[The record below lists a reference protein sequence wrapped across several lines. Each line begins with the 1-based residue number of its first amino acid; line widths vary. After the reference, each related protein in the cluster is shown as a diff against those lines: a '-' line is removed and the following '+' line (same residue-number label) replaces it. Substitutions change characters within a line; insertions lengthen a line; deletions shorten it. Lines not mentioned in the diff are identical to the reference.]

1 MGCRVDFHG
10 FFVTFTTAQTE
21 AYMEYNFLVDTYD
34 TERIKT
40 LSVWSMF
47 KDDDLFIR
55 PHPLDRRDRNP
66 LEHMI
71 HQCMGEDK
79 WFCNMFGIDVG
90 APPLP
95 EKETRLEFIKRY
107 AEDSEKRL
115 AMLKEKDKYWWEKE
129 VAFFDALRTRT
140 WIMLRRIAHTA
151 QHRGELTS
159 LLRML
164 GRAVHSIYG
173 PSADTGGL
181 PQNNALTLY
190 AYPDIPSLI
199 EGESKGGLKAPL
211 PGPGIM
217 PCTER
222 PDL

>member
-1 MGCRVDFHG
+1 MGYD
-10 FFVTFTTAQTE
+10 
-21 AYMEYNFLVDTYD
+21 FLVDTYD

-47 KDDDLFIR
+47 LDDDLFIR
-55 PHPLDRRDRNP
+55 PHPLNQKDRNA

-71 HQCMGEDK
+71 HQCTSEDK
-79 WFCNMFGIDVG
+79 WFCSIFGIDVG

-95 EKETRLEFIKRY
+95 AKETRLEFIKRY
-107 AEDSEKRL
+107 AEDTEKRL
-115 AMLKEKDKYWWEKE
+115 AILKEKDKTWWEKE
-129 VAFFDALRTRT
+129 VSFFAANRMRT
-140 WIMLRRIAHTA
+140 WIMVRRIAHTA
-151 QHRGELTS
+151 NHRGEQTT

-164 GRAVHSIYG
+164 GREIHSIYG

-181 PQNNALTLY
+181 PQNGALTIY
-190 AYPDIPSLI
+190 PYPDRKSLI

-211 PGPGIM
+211 PGPGNK

-222 PDL
+222 PDS